1 MNKLKTIIVDDEIDA
16 ISLIKKY
23 FQKYFKDDI
32 DIIGTFMHSTEAFS
46 FISNHEPLDL
56 VIFDIQMPEMDGLEL
71 LEAFP
76 NRKFEAVFITAHVD
90 FSLDAFKSKALDYI
104 LKPINRMEFIQSM
117 QTTIER
123 VRQIKYPTDLGHNSK
138 RFSIVHKGINTYINY
153 TDLVYLQADGSYTK
167 IQTVSG
173 NFIISKNLKNTFKDL
188 YYKKLLKV
196 NRSFVINLDHV
207 VGYSKSNDGHIV
219 LSNQYEVGISRNL
232 KKEVLQILDQLS

>member
-16 ISLIKKY
+16 ISLIQKY

-32 DIIGTFMHSTEAFS
+32 EVIATFTQSTEAFS
-46 FISNHEPLDL
+46 FISSQDQLDL

-71 LEAFP
+71 IESFP
-76 NRKFEAVFITAHVD
+76 NRNFEAVFITAHVD
-90 FSLDAFKSKALDYI
+90 FSLEAFKSKALDYI
-104 LKPINRMEFIQSM
+104 LKPINRKEFIQSM

-123 VRQIKYPTDLGHNSK
+123 VRQIKSKTDLGPDSK

-153 TDLVYLQADGSYTK
+153 SDLVYLQADGSYTK
-167 IQTVSG
+167 IQTTSEDY
-173 NFIISKNLKNTFKDL
+173 ITSKNLKTTFSDL
-188 YYKKLLKV
+188 HYKNLLKV

-219 LSNQYEVGISRNL
+219 LSNQYEVGISRKL
-232 KKEVLQILDQLS
+232 KKEVLQVLDQL